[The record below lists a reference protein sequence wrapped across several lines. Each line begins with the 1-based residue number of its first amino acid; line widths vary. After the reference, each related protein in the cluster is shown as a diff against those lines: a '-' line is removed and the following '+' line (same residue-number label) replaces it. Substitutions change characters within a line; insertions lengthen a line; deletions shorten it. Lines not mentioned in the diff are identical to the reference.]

1 MCHEAGTP
9 RRYRARNHEA
19 KRTKVLSA
27 EVDSPGNV
35 RENVRHSPPLA
46 EEPSVIIQPT
56 SVAALTWLGAAAGAS
71 SEGWRIGSVLSARP
85 LGVTEQGLLVLQ
97 VGALTVEAEAPG
109 TKLPQQFQVR
119 VLSLGAQPQLEILS
133 GNSQLDSTVNQALRE
148 RLPQQNGY
156 APLLAT
162 VGALSQWAMAKQLPP
177 YLRSALALLEH
188 SMSTPQELSTP
199 EGLRQAINR
208 SGLFLESQLAQA
220 PASDATT
227 AHDDMKGALLRL
239 VAILK
244 GQPLLGESSD
254 TEVDPP
260 LLYRGVMPQ
269 GRLPLPYELTNTN
282 DATDFL
288 PRLYTDVQAALAR
301 LEVAQLQATPGH
313 WLVEIPVQDADGAD
327 VLQLL
332 LKQEQEGEQN
342 YTMGFSLDLPS
353 LGPIAGELQLR
364 GLRLSVK
371 LWSPRRETVDRLEEQ
386 FDDLRAR
393 IDATGLF
400 LDQLS
405 CQFGLPQAANSVSAV
420 FLKAT
425 V

>member
-1 MCHEAGTP
+1 M
-9 RRYRARNHEA
+9 
-19 KRTKVLSA
+19 
-27 EVDSPGNV
+27 
-35 RENVRHSPPLA
+35 
-46 EEPSVIIQPT
+46 IIQPT

-85 LGVTEQGLLVLQ
+85 LGVSEQGLMVLQ
-97 VGALTVEAEAPG
+97 IGAITVEAEAPG
-109 TKLPQQFQVR
+109 TKLPPQFQVR
-119 VLSLGAQPQLEILS
+119 VLSLGAQPQLEIL
-133 GNSQLDSTVNQALRE
+133 GAGSQLDGNVNQALRE

-162 VGALSQWAMAKQLPP
+162 IGALSQWSIVRQLPP

-188 SMSTPQELSTP
+188 SMSTPQEVSTG

-208 SGLFLESQLAQA
+208 SGIFLEAQLAQA

-244 GQPLLGESSD
+244 GQPLIGESSD
-254 TEVDPP
+254 AEVDPP
-260 LLYRGVMPQ
+260 LLYRGVLPQ
-269 GRLPLPYELTNTN
+269 GRFPLPPELANSSE
-282 DATDFL
+282 ATDFL

-301 LEVAQLQATPGH
+301 LEVAQLQAGVAN
-313 WLVEIPVQDADGAD
+313 WLVEIPIQDADGAD

-332 LKQEQEGEQN
+332 LKQQQEGEQAW
-342 YTMGFSLDLPS
+342 TLGFSLDLPS
-353 LGPIAGELQLR
+353 LGPIVGELQLR
-364 GLRLSVK
+364 GLRLSLR
-371 LWSPRRETVDRLEEQ
+371 LWAQHRDTVDRLEEQ
-386 FDDLRAR
+386 FEDIRSRL
-393 IDATGLF
+393 DATGLF

-405 CQFGLPQAANSVSAV
+405 CQFGLPQAGNSVSAV

>member
-1 MCHEAGTP
+1 M
-9 RRYRARNHEA
+9 
-19 KRTKVLSA
+19 
-27 EVDSPGNV
+27 
-35 RENVRHSPPLA
+35 
-46 EEPSVIIQPT
+46 IIQPT

-85 LGVTEQGLLVLQ
+85 LGVSEQGLMVLQ
-97 VGALTVEAEAPG
+97 IGAITVEAEAPG
-109 TKLPQQFQVR
+109 TKLPPQFQVR
-119 VLSLGAQPQLEILS
+119 VLSLGAQPQLEIL
-133 GNSQLDSTVNQALRE
+133 GAGSQLDGNVNQALRE

-162 VGALSQWAMAKQLPP
+162 IGALSQWSIVRQLPP

-188 SMSTPQELSTP
+188 SMSTPQEVSTG

-208 SGLFLESQLAQA
+208 SGIFLEAQLAQA

-244 GQPLLGESSD
+244 GQPLVGESSD
-254 TEVDPP
+254 AEVDPP
-260 LLYRGVMPQ
+260 LLYRGVLPQ
-269 GRLPLPYELTNTN
+269 GRFPLPPELANSSE
-282 DATDFL
+282 ATDFL

-301 LEVAQLQATPGH
+301 LEVAQLQAGVAN
-313 WLVEIPVQDADGAD
+313 WLVEIPIQDADGAD

-332 LKQEQEGEQN
+332 LKQQQEGEQAW
-342 YTMGFSLDLPS
+342 TLGFSLDLPS
-353 LGPIAGELQLR
+353 LGPIVGELQLR
-364 GLRLSVK
+364 GLRLSLR
-371 LWSPRRETVDRLEEQ
+371 LWAQHRDTVDRLEEQ
-386 FDDLRAR
+386 FEDIRSRL
-393 IDATGLF
+393 DATGLF

-405 CQFGLPQAANSVSAV
+405 CQFGLPQAGNSVSAV

>member
-1 MCHEAGTP
+1 M
-9 RRYRARNHEA
+9 
-19 KRTKVLSA
+19 
-27 EVDSPGNV
+27 
-35 RENVRHSPPLA
+35 
-46 EEPSVIIQPT
+46 IIQPT

-85 LGVTEQGLLVLQ
+85 LGVSEQGLMVLQ
-97 VGALTVEAEAPG
+97 IGAITVEAEAPG
-109 TKLPQQFQVR
+109 TKLPPQFQVR
-119 VLSLGAQPQLEILS
+119 VLSLGAQPQLEIL
-133 GNSQLDSTVNQALRE
+133 GAGSQLDGNVNQALRE

-162 VGALSQWAMAKQLPP
+162 IGALSQWSIVRQLPP

-188 SMSTPQELSTP
+188 SMSTPQEVSTG
-199 EGLRQAINR
+199 EGLRQAVNR
-208 SGLFLESQLAQA
+208 SGIFLEAQLAQA

-244 GQPLLGESSD
+244 GQPLVGESSD
-254 TEVDPP
+254 AEVDPP
-260 LLYRGVMPQ
+260 LLYRGVLPQ
-269 GRLPLPYELTNTN
+269 GRFPLPTELANSSE
-282 DATDFL
+282 ATDFL

-301 LEVAQLQATPGH
+301 LEVAQLQAGVAN
-313 WLVEIPVQDADGAD
+313 WLVEIPIQDADGAD

-332 LKQEQEGEQN
+332 LKQQQEGEQAW
-342 YTMGFSLDLPS
+342 TLGFSLDLPS
-353 LGPIAGELQLR
+353 LGPIVGELQLR
-364 GLRLSVK
+364 GLRLSLR
-371 LWSPRRETVDRLEEQ
+371 LWAQHRDTVDRLEEQ
-386 FDDLRAR
+386 FEDIRSRL
-393 IDATGLF
+393 DATGLF

-405 CQFGLPQAANSVSAV
+405 CQFGLPQAGNSVSAV

>member
-1 MCHEAGTP
+1 M
-9 RRYRARNHEA
+9 
-19 KRTKVLSA
+19 
-27 EVDSPGNV
+27 
-35 RENVRHSPPLA
+35 
-46 EEPSVIIQPT
+46 IIQPT

-85 LGVTEQGLLVLQ
+85 LGISEQGLMVLQ

-109 TKLPQQFQVR
+109 TKLPPQFQVR
-119 VLSLGAQPQLEILS
+119 VLSLGAQPQLEIL
-133 GNSQLDSTVNQALRE
+133 GAGSQLDGNVNQALRE

-162 VGALSQWAMAKQLPP
+162 MGALSQWSIVRQLPP

-188 SMSTPQELSTP
+188 SMSTPQEVSTG
-199 EGLRQAINR
+199 EGLRQAVNR
-208 SGLFLESQLAQA
+208 SGIFLEAQLAQA

-244 GQPLLGESSD
+244 GQPLVGESSD
-254 TEVDPP
+254 AEVDPP
-260 LLYRGVMPQ
+260 LLYRGVLPQ
-269 GRLPLPYELTNTN
+269 GRFPLPPELANSSE
-282 DATDFL
+282 ATDFL

-301 LEVAQLQATPGH
+301 LEVAQLQAGVAN
-313 WLVEIPVQDADGAD
+313 WLVEIPIQDADGAD

-332 LKQEQEGEQN
+332 LKQQHEGEQ
-342 YTMGFSLDLPS
+342 TWTLGFSLDLPS
-353 LGPIAGELQLR
+353 LGPIVGELQLR
-364 GLRLSVK
+364 GLRLSLR
-371 LWSPRRETVDRLEEQ
+371 LWAQHRDTVDRLEEQ
-386 FDDLRAR
+386 FEDIRSRL
-393 IDATGLF
+393 DATGLF

-405 CQFGLPQAANSVSAV
+405 CQFGLPQAGNSVSAV

>member
-1 MCHEAGTP
+1 M
-9 RRYRARNHEA
+9 
-19 KRTKVLSA
+19 
-27 EVDSPGNV
+27 
-35 RENVRHSPPLA
+35 
-46 EEPSVIIQPT
+46 IIQPT

-85 LGVTEQGLLVLQ
+85 LGITEQGLMVLQ

-109 TKLPQQFQVR
+109 TKLPPQFQVR
-119 VLSLGAQPQLEILS
+119 VLSLGAQPQLEIL
-133 GNSQLDSTVNQALRE
+133 GSQSPLDSTVNQALRE

-162 VGALSQWAMAKQLPP
+162 VGALSQWAIVKQLPP

-188 SMSTPQELSTP
+188 SMSTPQELATG
-199 EGLRQAINR
+199 EGLRQAIHR
-208 SGLFLESQLAQA
+208 SGVFLEAQLAQA
-220 PASDATT
+220 PANDVTT

-244 GQPLLGESSD
+244 GQPLASESSD

-260 LLYRGVMPQ
+260 LLYRGVAPQ
-269 GRLPLPYELTNTN
+269 GRSPLPLELASTNE
-282 DATDFL
+282 ATDFL
-288 PRLYTDVQAALAR
+288 PRLYTDVQSALAR

-313 WLVEIPVQDADGAD
+313 WLVEIPVQDVEGAD
-327 VLQLL
+327 VLQIM
-332 LKQEQEGEQN
+332 LKHEQEAEQDW
-342 YTMGFSLDLPS
+342 TMGFSLDLPS
-353 LGPIAGELQLR
+353 LGPIVGELHLR
-364 GLRLSVK
+364 GLRLSVR
-371 LWSPRRETVDRLEEQ
+371 LWAQRRETVDRLEEQ
-386 FDDLRAR
+386 FENLRTR
-393 IDATGLF
+393 LNATGLF

-405 CQFGLPQAANSVSAV
+405 CQLGLPQAGNTVSAV

>member
-1 MCHEAGTP
+1 
-9 RRYRARNHEA
+9 
-19 KRTKVLSA
+19 
-27 EVDSPGNV
+27 
-35 RENVRHSPPLA
+35 VRHSASLA

-56 SVAALTWLGAAAGAS
+56 SVAALTWIGAAAGAS

-85 LGVTEQGLLVLQ
+85 LGVTEQGLMVLQ

-109 TKLPQQFQVR
+109 TKLPPQFQVR
-119 VLSLGAQPQLEILS
+119 VLSLGAQPQLEILA
-133 GNSQLDSTVNQALRE
+133 GDSQLDSTVNQALRE

-199 EGLRQAINR
+199 EGVRQAVNR

-244 GQPLLGESSD
+244 DQPLTGESSD
-254 TEVDPP
+254 AEVDPP
-260 LLYRGVMPQ
+260 LLYRGVLPQ
-269 GRLPLPYELTNTN
+269 GRLPLPYELSNTS

-301 LEVAQLQATPGH
+301 MEVAQLQATPGH
-313 WLVEIPVQDADGAD
+313 WLVEIPVQDTDGAD

-342 YTMGFSLDLPS
+342 WTMGFSLDLPS
-353 LGPIAGELQLR
+353 LGPVAGELHLR

-371 LWSPRRETVDRLEEQ
+371 LWAQRRETVDRLEDQ

-405 CQFGLPQAANSVSAV
+405 CQFGLPQAASSVSAV

>member
-1 MCHEAGTP
+1 M
-9 RRYRARNHEA
+9 
-19 KRTKVLSA
+19 
-27 EVDSPGNV
+27 
-35 RENVRHSPPLA
+35 
-46 EEPSVIIQPT
+46 IIQPT

-85 LGVTEQGLLVLQ
+85 LGISEQGLMVLQ

-109 TKLPQQFQVR
+109 TKLPPQFQVR
-119 VLSLGAQPQLEILS
+119 VLSLGAQPQLEIL
-133 GNSQLDSTVNQALRE
+133 GAGSQLDGNVNQALRE

-162 VGALSQWAMAKQLPP
+162 MGALSQWSIVRQLPP

-188 SMSTPQELSTP
+188 SMSTPQEVSTG
-199 EGLRQAINR
+199 EGLRQAVNR
-208 SGLFLESQLAQA
+208 SGIFLEAQLAQA

-244 GQPLLGESSD
+244 GQPLVGESSD
-254 TEVDPP
+254 AEVDPP
-260 LLYRGVMPQ
+260 LLYRGVLPQ
-269 GRLPLPYELTNTN
+269 GRFPPPPELANSSE
-282 DATDFL
+282 ATDFL

-301 LEVAQLQATPGH
+301 LEVAQLQAGVAN
-313 WLVEIPVQDADGAD
+313 WLVEIPIQDADGAD

-332 LKQEQEGEQN
+332 LKQQHEGEQ
-342 YTMGFSLDLPS
+342 TWTLGFSLDLPS
-353 LGPIAGELQLR
+353 LGPIVGELQLR
-364 GLRLSVK
+364 GLRLSLR
-371 LWSPRRETVDRLEEQ
+371 LWAQHRDTVDRLEEQ
-386 FDDLRAR
+386 FEDIRSRL
-393 IDATGLF
+393 DATGLF

-405 CQFGLPQAANSVSAV
+405 CQFGLPQAGNSVSAV

>member
-1 MCHEAGTP
+1 M
-9 RRYRARNHEA
+9 
-19 KRTKVLSA
+19 
-27 EVDSPGNV
+27 
-35 RENVRHSPPLA
+35 
-46 EEPSVIIQPT
+46 IIQPT

-85 LGVTEQGLLVLQ
+85 LGVSEQGLMVLQ
-97 VGALTVEAEAPG
+97 IGAITVEAEAPG
-109 TKLPQQFQVR
+109 TKLPPQFQVR
-119 VLSLGAQPQLEILS
+119 VLSLGAQPQLEIL
-133 GNSQLDSTVNQALRE
+133 GAGSQLDGNVNQALRE

-162 VGALSQWAMAKQLPP
+162 IGALSQWSIVRQLPP

-188 SMSTPQELSTP
+188 SMSTPQEVSTG

-208 SGLFLESQLAQA
+208 SGIFLEAQLAQA

-244 GQPLLGESSD
+244 GQPLVGESSD
-254 TEVDPP
+254 AEVDPP
-260 LLYRGVMPQ
+260 LLYRGVLPQ
-269 GRLPLPYELTNTN
+269 GRFPLPPELANSSE
-282 DATDFL
+282 ATDFL
-288 PRLYTDVQAALAR
+288 PRLYTDVQSALAR
-301 LEVAQLQATPGH
+301 LEVAQLQAGVAN
-313 WLVEIPVQDADGAD
+313 WLVEIPIQDADGAD

-332 LKQEQEGEQN
+332 LKQQQEGEQAW
-342 YTMGFSLDLPS
+342 TLGFSLDLPS
-353 LGPIAGELQLR
+353 LGPIVGELQLR
-364 GLRLSVK
+364 GLRLSLR
-371 LWSPRRETVDRLEEQ
+371 LWAQHRDTVDRLEEQ
-386 FDDLRAR
+386 FEDIRSRL
-393 IDATGLF
+393 DATGLF

-405 CQFGLPQAANSVSAV
+405 CQFGLPQAGNSVSAV

>member
-1 MCHEAGTP
+1 
-9 RRYRARNHEA
+9 
-19 KRTKVLSA
+19 
-27 EVDSPGNV
+27 
-35 RENVRHSPPLA
+35 
-46 EEPSVIIQPT
+46 VIIQPT

-85 LGVTEQGLLVLQ
+85 LGITEEGLMVLQ
-97 VGALTVEAEAPG
+97 IGALTVEAEAPG
-109 TKLPQQFQVR
+109 NGTKLPPQFQVR
-119 VLSLGAQPQLEILS
+119 VLSLGAQPQLEILGS
-133 GNSQLDSTVNQALRE
+133 NSPLDSTVNQALRE

-162 VGALSQWAMAKQLPP
+162 VGALSQWSIAKQLPP

-188 SMSTPQELSTP
+188 SMSTPAELATP

-208 SGLFLESQLAQA
+208 SGMFLEAQLAQA
-220 PASDATT
+220 PANDVTT

-244 GQPLLGESSD
+244 GQPLTGESSD
-254 TEVDPP
+254 VEVDPP

-269 GRLPLPYELTNTN
+269 GRLPLPAELANTTE
-282 DATDFL
+282 ATDFL
-288 PRLYTDVQAALAR
+288 PRLYTDVQSALAR
-301 LEVAQLQATPGH
+301 LEVAQLQATPMH
-313 WLVEIPVQDADGAD
+313 WLVEVPVQDADGAD
-327 VLQLL
+327 VLQLM
-332 LKQEQEGEQN
+332 LKQEQEPEQGW
-342 YTMGFSLDLPS
+342 TMGFSLDLPS
-353 LGPIAGELQLR
+353 LGPITGELHLR
-364 GLRLSVK
+364 GLRLSVR
-371 LWSPRRETVDRLEEQ
+371 LWAQRRETVDRLEDQ

-393 IDATGLF
+393 VDATGLF

-405 CQFGLPQAANSVSAV
+405 CQLGLPQAGNAVSAV

>member
-1 MCHEAGTP
+1 LM
-9 RRYRARNHEA
+9 
-19 KRTKVLSA
+19 
-27 EVDSPGNV
+27 
-35 RENVRHSPPLA
+35 
-46 EEPSVIIQPT
+46 
-56 SVAALTWLGAAAGAS
+56 
-71 SEGWRIGSVLSARP
+71 
-85 LGVTEQGLLVLQ
+85 VLQ

-109 TKLPQQFQVR
+109 TKLPPQFQVR

-133 GNSQLDSTVNQALRE
+133 GNSPLDSTVNQALRE

-162 VGALSQWAMAKQLPP
+162 VGALSQWSMAKQLPP

-199 EGLRQAINR
+199 EGVRQAVNR

-220 PASDATT
+220 PANDANT

-239 VAILK
+239 VTILK

-254 TEVDPP
+254 TDVDPP

-269 GRLPLPYELTNTN
+269 GRLPLPFELSSTS
-282 DATDFL
+282 DATEFL

-313 WLVEIPVQDADGAD
+313 WLVEIPVQDGDGAD

-332 LKQEQEGEQN
+332 LKQEQENEQGW
-342 YTMGFSLDLPS
+342 TMGFSLDLPS
-353 LGPIAGELQLR
+353 LGPVAGELHLR

-371 LWSPRRETVDRLEEQ
+371 LWAPRRETVDRLEEH

-393 IDATGLF
+393 VEATGLF

-405 CQFGLPQAANSVSAV
+405 CQFGLPQAASSVSAV

>member
-1 MCHEAGTP
+1 
-9 RRYRARNHEA
+9 
-19 KRTKVLSA
+19 
-27 EVDSPGNV
+27 
-35 RENVRHSPPLA
+35 
-46 EEPSVIIQPT
+46 VIIQPT

-85 LGVTEQGLLVLQ
+85 LGVSEQGLMVLQ
-97 VGALTVEAEAPG
+97 IGAITVEAEAPG
-109 TKLPQQFQVR
+109 TKLPPQFQVR
-119 VLSLGAQPQLEILS
+119 VLSLGAQPQLEIL
-133 GNSQLDSTVNQALRE
+133 GAGSQLDGNVNQALRE

-162 VGALSQWAMAKQLPP
+162 IGALSQWSIVRQLPP

-188 SMSTPQELSTP
+188 SMSTPQEVSTG
-199 EGLRQAINR
+199 EGLRQAVNR
-208 SGLFLESQLAQA
+208 SGIFLEAQLAQA

-244 GQPLLGESSD
+244 GQPLVGESSD
-254 TEVDPP
+254 AEVDPP
-260 LLYRGVMPQ
+260 LLYRGVLPQ
-269 GRLPLPYELTNTN
+269 GRFPLPPELANSSE
-282 DATDFL
+282 ATDFL

-301 LEVAQLQATPGH
+301 LEVAQLQAGVAN
-313 WLVEIPVQDADGAD
+313 WLVEIPIQDADGAD

-332 LKQEQEGEQN
+332 LKQQQEGEQAW
-342 YTMGFSLDLPS
+342 TLGFSLDLPS
-353 LGPIAGELQLR
+353 LGPIVGELQLR
-364 GLRLSVK
+364 GLRLSLR
-371 LWSPRRETVDRLEEQ
+371 LWAQHRDTVDRLEEQ
-386 FDDLRAR
+386 FEDIRSRL
-393 IDATGLF
+393 DATGLF

-405 CQFGLPQAANSVSAV
+405 CQFGLPQAGNSVSAV